1 MSSEWKSIASCPAD
15 EIVHMVDHKV
25 GNKPFLGYG
34 SAGLFLTRKGSNWT
48 TAERPPTHWMP
59 ILMPDPPADFPLSDE
74 SPGPR
79 EKPGGKLHWNNLS
92 TCPVDE
98 EVWLIDHVDTGPYV
112 GKILKPSAH
121 RASFT
126 NVPLFCALED
136 RDDHPNPVMWAKK
149 NNDPINIPEPPAG
162 RTTQDYQSNLNAR
175 IRLNMMHAIHD
186 RLNTINAVL
195 KKRFSDTDTQ
205 LEKICEWKNKPWEKR
220 ELDERKQDG
229 RPSVIPYDP
238 AKGMPEQHRK
248 HDELYYLEKIQGD
261 IKCIAGAL
269 ELQSERLA
277 RMEKWLSTLRAQSFT
292 AGKDH
297 LPR

>member
-79 EKPGGKLHWNNLS
+79 EKPGGELHWNNLS

-149 NNDPINIPEPPAG
+149 NND
-162 RTTQDYQSNLNAR
+162 
-175 IRLNMMHAIHD
+175 
-186 RLNTINAVL
+186 
-195 KKRFSDTDTQ
+195 
-205 LEKICEWKNKPWEKR
+205 
-220 ELDERKQDG
+220 LD
-229 RPSVIPYDP
+229 
-238 AKGMPEQHRK
+238 EQHRK